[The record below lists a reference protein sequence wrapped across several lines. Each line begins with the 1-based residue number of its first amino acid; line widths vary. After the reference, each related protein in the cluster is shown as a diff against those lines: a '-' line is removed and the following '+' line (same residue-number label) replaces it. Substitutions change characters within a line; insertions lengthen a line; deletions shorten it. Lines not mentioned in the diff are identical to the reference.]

1 MDDFIPERR
10 IANAKTLSLGDV
22 LSAVDA
28 DDRYVF
34 GVVLLDLPQLRKNVN
49 AVDSAVRPEIQEDYS
64 AAKFSELDAFPAG
77 MDPVEAR
84 RKFRGTNAW

>member
-1 MDDFIPERR
+1 MAYVVTESCLANPGCLALCDIFAAMDTNDHDI
-10 IANAKTLSLGDV
+10 V
-22 LSAVDA
+22 
-28 DDRYVF
+28 
-34 GVVLLDLPQLRKNVN
+34 GVPPFDLPQLRKNVN
-49 AVDSAVRPEIQEDYS
+49 TVDSAVRPEIQEDYS